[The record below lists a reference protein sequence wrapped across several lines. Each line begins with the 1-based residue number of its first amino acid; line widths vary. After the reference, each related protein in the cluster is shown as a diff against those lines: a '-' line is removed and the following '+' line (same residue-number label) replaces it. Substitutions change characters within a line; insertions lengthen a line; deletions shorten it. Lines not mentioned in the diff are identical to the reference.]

1 MLTKLSSIIDIILIF
16 FLINSTNSMYVNVEG
31 SHNFNKYGIILIFI
45 SFLFKLFTFNIS
57 RRVFNNILLL
67 LGSYYGIVVLI
78 VIINF
83 SELSFN
89 NILYYFISFPLLLVI
104 IILIREQ
111 NKLQNWLI
119 YFVNITVLLAIV
131 SLFFWVLG
139 SILNIVS
146 PTDYLINKWSDGGV
160 AAGYYN
166 IYFETQRIVV
176 IDNVII
182 RNSGV
187 FAEAPM
193 WNLILST
200 ALIIQELFLGSNR
213 YKTIIL
219 VLTIL
224 TTVSTTGIYII
235 GLLVVYK
242 IIFEVTGWKKYIALT
257 LVPILLLILLFVWGN
272 KSDTSSAGIR
282 FDDYRA
288 GIQAWSD
295 NIFFGSGFSN
305 GLRVIES
312 YMDTTIRVSLGY
324 SNTLFVILAQG
335 GIMLFTLYFWPM
347 LFILVKRKYSNDIK
361 FFVLLFIVILST
373 TIFIDTYM
381 LCFIVGIMYSI
392 IYIGELDGK
401 NKGRI

>member
-45 SFLFKLFTFNIS
+45 SFLFKILTFNIS

-187 FAEAPM
+187 
-193 WNLILST
+193 
-200 ALIIQELFLGSNR
+200 
-213 YKTIIL
+213 
-219 VLTIL
+219 
-224 TTVSTTGIYII
+224 
-235 GLLVVYK
+235 
-242 IIFEVTGWKKYIALT
+242 
-257 LVPILLLILLFVWGN
+257 
-272 KSDTSSAGIR
+272 
-282 FDDYRA
+282 
-288 GIQAWSD
+288 
-295 NIFFGSGFSN
+295 
-305 GLRVIES
+305 
-312 YMDTTIRVSLGY
+312 
-324 SNTLFVILAQG
+324 
-335 GIMLFTLYFWPM
+335 
-347 LFILVKRKYSNDIK
+347 
-361 FFVLLFIVILST
+361 
-373 TIFIDTYM
+373 
-381 LCFIVGIMYSI
+381 C
-392 IYIGELDGK
+392 
-401 NKGRI
+401 